1 MNYDD
6 VLSMIP
12 RPSDVRES
20 LARNVREKRM
30 LLALLKLSIQAA
42 AERQR
47 REDGIPAGS
56 KNDIRLA
63 TQQQI
68 FSNEAIK

>member
-47 REDGIPAGS
+47 RDDGIPAGS
-56 KNDIRLA
+56 KIDIRLA